1 MTYRKVFKW
10 ILVGL
15 FIAGL
20 ITSAYGFLAG
30 WPGTDEWKG
39 DLDKA
44 AELKEVIGTMESNG
58 VETLEGEALEARKKE
73 IQTLNETRTATIK
86 THNEAVK
93 AKDGLKKNS
102 KEFKA
107 KEAEIAELKNA
118 EQELQIKIYELE
130 EAVTL
135 AGHKADLAEVEA
147 KIANSEKPVNVIIVA
162 TYIMIIIV
170 LVTLLIAF
178 IVNWISNPWA
188 LLKFGLVLLGAGL
201 LVFAAYAIAKTPD
214 QATVASYG
222 IEGLT
227 AGKVEMTDALL
238 YLTYFMFGATL
249 VVLVASW
256 IAKAVRK

>member
-30 WPGTDEWKG
+30 WPGTDEWKA

-44 AELKEVIGTMESNG
+44 AELKEVVNTMESNG
-58 VETLEGEALEARKKE
+58 VETLEGAALDARKSE
-73 IQTLNETRTATIK
+73 IQTLKDTRIATVNA
-86 THNEAVK
+86 HNQAVK
-93 AKDGLKKNS
+93 EKDGLKKNS
-102 KEFKA
+102 KEFKE
-107 KEAEIAELKNA
+107 KEAEIAELKNV

-147 KIANSEKPVNVIIVA
+147 KVANSEKPVNVIIVA

-170 LVTLLIAF
+170 LVSLLIAF